1 MLRISVY
8 HWVPIAENLLFE
20 IEKRLRA
27 LAPHQVSDIEMERDA
42 VTFHTTYQYSRDF
55 RTVAFFPLPGKIN
68 QRGFCQHTL
77 TIAPIPGVALNALLN
92 DLVPDFVQRVS
103 ELLYAVLPDSARS
116 KLAILS
122 AGIAPFQ
129 QFQVTTVD
137 PPVEQATCAF
147 LQQNQVSAIFL
158 DERSADE
165 MRVGFSIPTLHLDVR
180 PFAGDAIAATSG
192 SGNNILLYATEFTPD
207 EWATHDSVIYKYCA
221 LVLYARTLDSVTL
234 TLRQARDHITP
245 LRRRL
250 VTALQ
255 GNVAEQLETL
265 TQLKRYLMYVNIKL
279 PVIQKVSHQLRATRH
294 TQTFAAKIATFD
306 EPIKVF
312 GYPTI
317 RSIEDTLWQPP
328 YLIGKIDDETRR
340 AGSQFDEDIEEIQ
353 IISSELAQMLESSL
367 LSEQLRIARQTLDA
381 AQTSLEIERSAKNL
395 TNALKSAAVL
405 FVTGLGMLIAAQQG
419 LGFAGMVAAGITFAI
434 LGYFVTTFALKRRK
448 AYFRLV
454 IPVHA
459 PFAPD
464 TLARWIG
471 RHTLLKHKANGNQ
484 ITCSWQQTIPVRMM
498 GAAAPPETALR
509 PAPFLRQ
516 RFDVTVEL
524 ERRGF
529 IHTIT
534 IETEYLTADFESR
547 DIVEHILGELLASEQ
562 DGARTPAGQ
571 SVYVQTL
578 SLLGLSLEQQLPALN
593 NLLTLPSAQL
603 SQLMTTG
610 DYKLEDANLSRPEL
624 YVLQDL
630 NGQLRAYQ
638 EWLYETLENPKR
650 RRLLE
655 LIGVQ
660 NVRDKLT
667 LLKQIEEDR
676 RKYAQHFV

>member
-8 HWVPIAENLLFE
+8 HWVPLAENMLFE

-27 LAPHQVSDIEMERDA
+27 LAPRQVANIEMERDA
-42 VTFHTTYQYSRDF
+42 VTFQTTYQYSRDF
-55 RTVAFFPLPGKIN
+55 RAVAFFPLPGKIN
-68 QRGFCQHTL
+68 QRGFCQHVL
-77 TIAPIPGVALNALLN
+77 TIAPIPGLALNALLN
-92 DLVPDFVQRVS
+92 DLVPDLVHSVS
-103 ELLYAVLPDSARS
+103 ALLYAALPDSARS

-129 QFQVTTVD
+129 QFQVTTVE
-137 PPVEQATCAF
+137 PPVEQAAHAF
-147 LQQNQVSAIFL
+147 LQQNQVTAIFL
-158 DERSADE
+158 NERCADE
-165 MRVGFSIPTLHLDVR
+165 MRVGFSIPALQIDVK
-180 PFAGDAIAATSG
+180 PFVGDAIAVTSET
-192 SGNNILLYATEFTPD
+192 GNNALFYATEFTPD

-250 VTALQ
+250 VAALQ

-265 TQLKRYLMYVNIKL
+265 TQMKRYLMYVNIKL
-279 PVIQKVSHQLRATRH
+279 PVIQKVSHQLRVTRN

-317 RSIEDTLWQPP
+317 RSVEDTLWQPP

-340 AGSQFDEDIEEIQ
+340 SHSQFDEDIEEIQ
-353 IISSELAQMLESSL
+353 IMSSELAQMLESSL
-367 LSEQLRIARQTLDA
+367 LAEQLRIARQALDA
-381 AQTSLEIERSAKNL
+381 SQANLEIERNAKNL
-395 TNALKSAAVL
+395 VNAFKTVAIL
-405 FVTGLGMLIAAQQG
+405 FITGLGMLVAAAQG
-419 LGFAGMVAAGITFAI
+419 LGFVEMAATGMTFAA
-434 LGYFVTTFALKRRK
+434 LGYFAATFAFKRRK

-464 TLARWIG
+464 TLARWLG
-471 RHTLLKHKANGNQ
+471 RHALLKHQANGNQ
-484 ITCSWQQTIPVRMM
+484 IICSWQQTIPVRMM
-498 GAAAPPETALR
+498 GLADAPET
-509 PAPFLRQ
+509 PARSTPFLRK

-524 ERRGF
+524 LRRGF

-547 DIVEHILGELLASEQ
+547 DIVEHVLGELLASER
-562 DGARTPAGQ
+562 DGARAEP

-578 SLLGLSLEQQLPALN
+578 SLLGLPLEQQLPALN
-593 NLLTLPSAQL
+593 NLLALPSAQL

-610 DYKLEDANLSRPEL
+610 DYKLEDANLARPDL

-638 EWLYETLENPKR
+638 EWLRDTLENPKR

-676 RKYAQHFV
+676 LKYAQHFI